1 MHNIISSNGLGIRSF
16 DHSVVHL
23 EGENEEVTQAITDN
37 DSYELYASQAS
48 FPQYL
53 HWNLIQ
59 DDFNEPG
66 DPMVKYAGNDAYL
79 DVRNNC
85 WGNTFDPLLDL
96 EPSGCYN
103 WNPVWLCLNGS
114 GSGTGSGAEELYLE
128 ARENI
133 ESEYYSAA
141 KADFEQIVDEYP
153 ETEFAKA
160 AMKELYPLEE
170 LTGNNYT
177 SLKEYYNTHTAIQGN
192 PELIKLADFLANFCD
207 IKLENWQTAIT
218 WFEDVVENPESM
230 EDSIFAII
238 DMGYTYWLMENSG
251 LKSTYTGRM
260 AHYKFSSREE
270 FEDNRDFLLSLLPG
284 DQMSETMKQSLGTL
298 KTGELLQ
305 NVPNPF
311 NGTTQI
317 WFKLSEESNVRITIF
332 DYTGKE
338 VSAINPGLLASGNH
352 SVEFNSA
359 NLSSGIYF
367 YCLEVNGV
375 LSDSKKMTVM
385 K

>member
-1 MHNIISSNGLGIRSF
+1 
-16 DHSVVHL
+16 
-23 EGENEEVTQAITDN
+23 
-37 DSYELYASQAS
+37 
-48 FPQYL
+48 
-53 HWNLIQ
+53 
-59 DDFNEPG
+59 
-66 DPMVKYAGNDAYL
+66 
-79 DVRNNC
+79 
-85 WGNTFDPLLDL
+85 
-96 EPSGCYN
+96 
-103 WNPVWLCLNGS
+103 
-114 GSGTGSGAEELYLE
+114 
-128 ARENI
+128 
-133 ESEYYSAA
+133 
-141 KADFEQIVDEYP
+141 VDEYP

-160 AMKELYPLEE
+160 AMKEIYSLEE

-192 PELIKLADFLANFCD
+192 PELIKLADFLANFCE

-218 WFEDVVENPESM
+218 WFEDLVENPESM

-238 DMGYTYWLMENSG
+238 DMGYTYWLMENGG

-260 AHYKFSSREE
+260 AHYKFSCREE

-284 DQMSETMKQSLGTL
+284 DQLSETMKQSLGTL

-317 WFKLSEESNVRITIF
+317 WFKLSEESNVRVTIF

-338 VSAINPGLLASGNH
+338 VSAINPGLLVSGNH

-359 NLSSGIYF
+359 NLSSGIYTKGIWYSEMNKRRF
-367 YCLEVNGV
+367 KNILMGNII
-375 LSDSKKMTVM
+375 
-385 K
+385 